1 MYIMLSRILKILSI
15 TLGLFMITIGLNKFI
30 VFTEIPAPPGDGG
43 TLMSIYIS
51 SGFLKLVGVLEIL
64 GGLGLVFNRMKGL
77 SLILISAIMFNAS
90 VFHLLHEPKGIAPA
104 LVCFALALGLSL
116 MEKDFRERFK

>member
-1 MYIMLSRILKILSI
+1 
-15 TLGLFMITIGLNKFI
+15 
-30 VFTEIPAPPGDGG
+30 
-43 TLMSIYIS
+43 
-51 SGFLKLVGVLEIL
+51 
-64 GGLGLVFNRMKGL
+64 
-77 SLILISAIMFNAS
+77 MFNAS